1 MQLRNIEEIKQN
13 ESRARQNIVSQHEKE
28 KQNWKITDNASQD
41 AISQLR
47 KENSQLH
54 TDIEKLQL
62 DLKQQSIQLQSNNI
76 AIQKYEITV
85 LIIFSFFRI
94 NI

>member
-1 MQLRNIEEIKQN
+1 MQLRHIEEIEQN
-13 ESRARQNIVSQHEKE
+13 ELRTRQNIVNQHEKE

-41 AISQLR
+41 TINQLR

-54 TDIEKLQL
+54 TDIEKSKL
-62 DLKQQSIQLQSNNI
+62 DLKQQAIQLQSNDI

-85 LIIFSFFRI
+85 FFF
-94 NI
+94 